1 MKFLACFALA
11 AMVVVYSILVNYII
25 RFTPAWLDIIICTF
39 AIAIALYF
47 FVSVGRK

>member
-1 MKFLACFALA
+1 MKFLACFVLA
-11 AMVVVYSILVNYII
+11 AIVVVYSILVNYII
-25 RFTPAWLDIIICTF
+25 RFTPTWLGIIICTF

>member
-1 MKFLACFALA
+1 MKFLACLVLST
-11 AMVVVYSILVNYII
+11 AMVVYIGLVNYII
-25 RFTPAWLDIIICTF
+25 RFTPAWLGIIIYTF